1 LFLHEGKFKIIN
13 DKIKKMKIEFSG
25 AARGVTGSKHLLHIN
40 GKKILL
46 DCGLFQG
53 RRKQSIFANK
63 NFPFDAKEIDAV
75 VLSHAHVDHSGA
87 LPILIKNG
95 FTGTIF
101 CTHATRDLCS
111 IMLRDSAYIQ
121 ERDAEWI
128 NKKSKDSNAE
138 PLYTIDD
145 AEKTLSFFRSVP
157 YHQIFSPA
165 PNVSVQ
171 FLDAGHILGSALEEW
186 EVFDDETKQKLRF
199 GFTGDL
205 GRKNLPILEDRE
217 QLENLDFLLTEST
230 YGNKFHDEIAD
241 VESHFAQKINETYK
255 RGGKILIPSFAVGR
269 TQEVLFLLRKLTM
282 EGKIKALPIFV
293 DSPLATNATKIFSL
307 HPECFDKEM
316 RDLLAK
322 GEDPFYEGN
331 GVRFTRDVDESKA
344 LNKFPGPAII
354 ISASGM
360 CEAGRIRHHLANRIS
375 DPKNILLII
384 GWMAENTL
392 GRKLVDGENPVNIFG
407 ISHEVK
413 AEVVIYNAF
422 SGHADQ
428 KGLLNFAS
436 RVGTPKTVFC
446 VHGENS
452 QMMIFKDKLAEL
464 ENLKNADIHAPE
476 PGDIYELIAD
486 KKFKK
491 SLEVNEISRKLFV

>member
-1 LFLHEGKFKIIN
+1 
-13 DKIKKMKIEFSG
+13 MKIEFSG

-53 RRKQSIFANK
+53 KRKQSILANK
-63 NFPFDAKEIDAV
+63 NFPFDATQIDAV
-75 VLSHAHVDHSGA
+75 VLSHAHIDHSGA
-87 LPILIKNG
+87 LPILVKNG
-95 FTGTIF
+95 FRGTIF

-121 ERDAEWI
+121 ERDAEWVR
-128 NKKSKDSNAE
+128 KKLKDPNAE

-145 AEKTLSFFRSVP
+145 AEKTLSFFRSLP
-157 YHQIFSPA
+157 YHQKFSPA
-165 PNVSVQ
+165 PNVFVK
-171 FLDAGHILGSALEEW
+171 FLDAGHILGSSLEEW
-186 EVFDDETKQKLRF
+186 EIFDDKTKQNIRL

-205 GRKNLPILEDRE
+205 GRKDLPILEDSE

-241 VESHFAQKINETYK
+241 VELHFAQKINETFE
-255 RGGKILIPSFAVGR
+255 RGGKILIPAFAVGR
-269 TQEVLFLLRKLTM
+269 TQEILYLLRKLVT
-282 EGKIKALPIFV
+282 EKKIKPIPIFV

-307 HPECFDKEM
+307 HPECFDDEM
-316 RDLLAK
+316 QALLEK

-331 GVRFTRDVDESKA
+331 GVQFTRDVEESKA
-344 LNKFPGPAII
+344 LNEFPGPAII

-360 CEAGRIRHHLANRIS
+360 CEAGRIRHHLVNQIS
-375 DPKNILLII
+375 DPKNMLLVI
-384 GWMAENTL
+384 GWMANNTL
-392 GRKLVDGENPVNIFG
+392 GRKLVEGENPVNIFG
-407 ISHEVK
+407 VAHEVN

-436 RVGTPKTVFC
+436 KVGEPNSVFC

-452 QMMIFKDKLAEL
+452 QILIFQEKLKEL
-464 ENLKNADIHAPE
+464 PNLKTADVYAPK
-476 PGDIYELIAD
+476 PGDIYDLIPG

-491 SLEVNEISRKLFV
+491 SHEVNEISKQLFLEN

>member
-1 LFLHEGKFKIIN
+1 
-13 DKIKKMKIEFSG
+13 MKIEFSG

-53 RRKQSIFANK
+53 KRKQSILANK
-63 NFPFDAKEIDAV
+63 NFPFDATEIDAV
-75 VLSHAHVDHSGA
+75 VLSHAHIDHSGA
-87 LPILIKNG
+87 LPILVKNG

-128 NKKSKDSNAE
+128 REKLKDPNAE
-138 PLYTIDD
+138 PLYTIED
-145 AEKTLSFFRSVP
+145 AEQTLSYFRSVA
-157 YHQIFSPA
+157 YHQKFSPA

-171 FLDAGHILGSALEEW
+171 FLDAGHILGSAIEEW
-186 EVFDDETKQKLRF
+186 EIFDDKTKQNIRF

-205 GRKNLPILEDRE
+205 GRKDLPILEDRE

-241 VESHFAQKINETYK
+241 IESHFAQKINETYE
-255 RGGKILIPSFAVGR
+255 RGGKILIPAFAVGR
-269 TQEVLFLLRKLTM
+269 TQEVLYLLKKLTI
-282 EGKIKALPIFV
+282 EGTIKPIPIFV

-307 HPECFDKEM
+307 HPECFDVEM
-316 RDLLAK
+316 RELLTK

-331 GVRFTRDVDESKA
+331 GVQYTRDVEASKA
-344 LNKFPGPAII
+344 LNEFPGPAII

-375 DPKNILLII
+375 DPKNIVLII
-384 GWMAENTL
+384 GWMADNTL
-392 GRKLVDGENPVNIFG
+392 GRKLVDRESPVNIFG
-407 ISHEVK
+407 VPYAVN

-436 RVGTPKTVFC
+436 RVGKPNSIFC

-452 QMMIFKDKLAEL
+452 QILIFKDKLQEL
-464 ENLKNADIHAPE
+464 PNLNKADIYAPE
-476 PGDIYELIAD
+476 PGDIFDLIPD

-491 SLEVNEISRKLFV
+491 SHEVNEISRQLFVEDRAEKE